1 MVRQYGFLVDM
12 RGCYGCKTC
21 SMACKSENATPA
33 GVLWRR
39 VREFHFDAPN
49 AMAFISMSCNHCDD
63 PQCMKVC
70 PADTYSKRPDGIVV
84 QDHDKCIGC
93 RMCIMACPYNAPVF
107 DPVEGKTSKC
117 NLCAERLDEGLL
129 PRCVA
134 SCPAGVLQFGDI
146 DELRARHSA
155 GLARIETRYSLP
167 DHRISQPNIVIIPAG
182 DKE

>member
-1 MVRQYGFLVDM
+1 MVRQYGFLFDM

-39 VREFHFDAPN
+39 VREFHYDDPN

-155 GLARIETRYSLP
+155 DLARIETRYSLP

>member
-21 SMACKSENATPA
+21 SMACKSENDTPA

-39 VREFHFDAPN
+39 VREFHFDDPN

-134 SCPAGVLQFGDI
+134 SCPGGVLQFGDI
-146 DELRARHSA
+146 AELRARHSA
-155 GLARIETRYSLP
+155 DLTRIETRYSLP
-167 DHRISQPNIVIIPAG
+167 DHRISQPNVVIIPAG

>member
-39 VREFHFDAPN
+39 VREFSSDDPN

-70 PADTYSKRPDGIVV
+70 PADTYTKRPDGIVV

-129 PRCVA
+129 PRCVE

-146 DELRARHSA
+146 DELRVGYSA
-155 GLARIETRYSLP
+155 DLTRIETRYRLP
-167 DHRISQPNIVIIPAG
+167 NHQISQPNIVIIPAG